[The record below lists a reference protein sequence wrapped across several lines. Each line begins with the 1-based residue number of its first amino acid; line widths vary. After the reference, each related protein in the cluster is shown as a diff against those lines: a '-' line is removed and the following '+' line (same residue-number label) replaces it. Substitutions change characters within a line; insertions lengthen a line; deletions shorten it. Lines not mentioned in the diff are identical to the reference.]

1 MPFVFVPAVVSQSL
15 LLGRF
20 ALPINQIASLKLAA
34 CASLRPVAH
43 RMRRDAKGIASASH
57 PRPAFQ
63 RTSVTGLSSTPA
75 PRTEAWLQWRE
86 FRRGG
91 AHVAVKGSANDRR
104 GVRAIMRSALSSG
117 CNCAWRMRQARGCST
132 RVSAIRHRIDHG
144 ANLASCGQVFEG
156 APLQPSADRQGAKVR
171 HISVL
176 GSRRGHRSHR
186 NDNWRYTDRRP
197 PIP

>member
-63 RTSVTGLSSTPA
+63 RTSVTGLSSTAA
-75 PRTEAWLQWRE
+75 PQTEAWLVGRE
-86 FRRGG
+86 LLRGS
-91 AHVAVKGSANDRR
+91 ALVAVKGSANDRR

-144 ANLASCGQVFEG
+144 EPGELRAGFRGG
-156 APLQPSADRQGAKVR
+156 AVATLSRSSGRQSTPHQRTWFTTRTSLTSK
-171 HISVL
+171 
-176 GSRRGHRSHR
+176 
-186 NDNWRYTDRRP
+186 
-197 PIP
+197 